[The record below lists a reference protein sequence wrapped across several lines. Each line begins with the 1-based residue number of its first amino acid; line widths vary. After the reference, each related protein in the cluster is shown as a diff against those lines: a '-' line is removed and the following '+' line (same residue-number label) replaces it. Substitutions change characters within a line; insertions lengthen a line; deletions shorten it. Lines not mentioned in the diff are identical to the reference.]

1 MALPEKI
8 RLGDMLV
15 QQNLI
20 TQEQLKHVLD
30 QQKRQRNPRKLGRL
44 LVENAFVTEENI
56 CETLSR
62 QLGIPYINL
71 KNFKIDYD
79 LVKLL
84 KEDQARQYQAIV
96 LEKRDGR
103 VLVGLAEPTNMS
115 AVNAI
120 TRILFGRVEI
130 AVVPEGQILECIDRA
145 YSLSQRVIGL
155 D

>member
-1 MALPEKI
+1 MTLPEKI
-8 RLGDMLV
+8 RLGDLLV
-15 QQNLI
+15 QLKLI
-20 TQEQLKHVLD
+20 TEDQLKSVLD
-30 QQKRQRNPRKLGRL
+30 QQKQQRNPRKLGRL
-44 LVENAFVTEENI
+44 LVENAFVTEEQI

-62 QLGIPYINL
+62 QIGIPYVNL

-79 LVKLL
+79 LIKLL
-84 KEDQARQYQAIV
+84 KEEHARQYQAIV

-103 VLVGLAEPTNMS
+103 MLVGMAEPTSMS
-115 AVNAI
+115 AVNGI
-120 TRILFGRVEI
+120 SRIFFGRVDF